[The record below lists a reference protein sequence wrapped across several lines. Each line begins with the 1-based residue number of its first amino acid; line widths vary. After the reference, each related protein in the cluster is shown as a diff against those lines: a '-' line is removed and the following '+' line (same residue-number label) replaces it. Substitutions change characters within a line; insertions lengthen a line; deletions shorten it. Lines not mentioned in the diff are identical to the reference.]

1 MDHYY
6 TKKPQSKSS
15 PKTWTFELSGKTF
28 TFTTDVGVFSKNA
41 VDFGTRLLIE
51 HYKVPQV
58 QGDILDL
65 GCGYGPIG
73 IAIAY
78 KYPERHVKMIDL
90 NERAV
95 NLAEINIRQNNIKNA
110 HVLQSDGFSEI
121 KDHRFASIVTNPPI
135 RAGKSIVYQMFENAK
150 KSLFEGGELW
160 IVIQKKQGAPSAKR
174 KLEELFSIVDVV
186 VRRKGY
192 YVFCAK

>member
-78 KYPERHVKMIDL
+78 KYPERHVKMVDL

-110 HVLQSDGFSEI
+110 QVLQSDGFSEI